1 MLRPLLI
8 LSLVSSASA
17 ALAAP
22 VKLTGDELKAKLN
35 GALVEMDTPLG
46 TKIPVRFGTDG
57 LVSGEAGELAAL
69 LGSEKDRGRWW
80 VDGDRICS
88 KWFRWFDAEPQCIS
102 VQQDGSRL
110 FWKEDGGKT
119 GTATLVEA
127 APDKKPA
134 PEPPPTV
141 YAKADPVGPASPV
154 RLLTRSPEPAPAVTA
169 QPQVQSA
176 QAEPLPLPIRG
187 PQRKEVVR
195 VAVVPPAAVV
205 SGTQMP
211 RSAVETASVVTVSAE
226 PDDTS
231 DRPMMRFGGA
241 GLLEAS
247 TRLAGATS
255 PSAQAGVP
263 VPPAKVEAS
272 AKAVSAKAAPT
283 TAQDENVP
291 ARVAALPKPSQSPAL
306 RANPVPPAAARSVPV
321 AATARATAPAVRDP
335 WTTGSSIRAP
345 GRLYRVRGVER
356 RDVLN
361 VRRGPSEHH
370 AAVAHI
376 PPDGR
381 KVKITGPCVGDWCP
395 VRYRRAT
402 GWVHSFYLAEEQP
415 RRGSASQV
423 YLAQP

>member
-17 ALAAP
+17 AFAAP

-88 KWFRWFDAEPQCIS
+88 KWFRWFDAEPQCIT

-127 APDKKPA
+127 APVEKPA

-154 RLLTRSPEPAPAVTA
+154 RLLTRSPEPARTVTA
-169 QPQVQSA
+169 QPQLRTA

-187 PQRKEVVR
+187 PQRKEAVR
-195 VAVVPPAAVV
+195 VAVVPPAVAV
-205 SGTQMP
+205 SGPQEP
-211 RSAVETASVVTVSAE
+211 GSAVETASVITVSAE
-226 PDDTS
+226 SDDNS

-255 PSAQAGVP
+255 PSAQAAVP

-272 AKAVSAKAAPT
+272 PAQAVSAKATSTKVQDKDAP
-283 TAQDENVP
+283 V
-291 ARVAALPKPSQSPAL
+291 RVAALPKPSQSPAS
-306 RANPVPPAAARSVPV
+306 RAKPEPPAAARNVGV
-321 AATARATAPAVRDP
+321 TARGTAPAVRDS
-335 WTTGSSIRAP
+335 WTTGPSVRAP
-345 GRLYRVRGVER
+345 GRFYRVRGVER

-381 KVKITGPCVGDWCP
+381 RVRITGACVGEWCP

-402 GWVHSFYLAEEQP
+402 GWVHSFYLAEDQP